1 MEKPSNGAELSLKQ
15 YLFSK
20 IVSEVNNDSDGNS
33 DYNNKN
39 CNTKRYMDR
48 RKHLGSITGIY

>member
-20 IVSEVNNDSDGNS
+20 IVSEVNNDSDSNS
-33 DYNNKN
+33 DNNN
-39 CNTKRYMDR
+39 NYNTKRYMDR
-48 RKHLGSITGIY
+48 RKHLRSITGIY